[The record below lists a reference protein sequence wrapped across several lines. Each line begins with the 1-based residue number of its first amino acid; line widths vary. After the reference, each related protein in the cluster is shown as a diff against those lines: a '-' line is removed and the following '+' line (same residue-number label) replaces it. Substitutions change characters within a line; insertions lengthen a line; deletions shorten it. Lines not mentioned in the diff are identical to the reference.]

1 MKVLV
6 VGSGG
11 REHALCTMCTKSL
24 EVSEVFVAPGNP
36 GMKKSLPKLNIVN
49 IEQTQVEELLNFA
62 LNEKI
67 FLTIVGPEV
76 SLAAGIVDEFRK
88 NKLLIIGPTLK
99 ASQLESSKTFA
110 KEIMKKANVPT
121 ANYQEF
127 FSSYE
132 AISYIESL
140 PDQVT
145 QKMVIKCDG
154 LAQGKGVIVCLS
166 KSEGVKAVNDLM
178 INKILGF
185 DVSHIIIED
194 FLEGSELSAF
204 ALCDGEDF
212 TFFGTACDHKRLRNN
227 DQGPNTGGMGV
238 YSPANSLDEMD
249 IQFINE
255 KIFLPTLK
263 TMKDEG
269 VPFTGILFAGLMK
282 TKLGIKVIEFN
293 VRLGDPESQAL
304 LPLIEDDMVDWF
316 LAAAKC
322 QLKEFKKVS
331 RKTSPKFKN
340 MKAVHVVMA
349 AYGYPGTEGIS
360 IRSGDDLIFSPEF
373 NLSPNDYLFY
383 AGVMKNIGHEFLQTK
398 GGRILGVTSL
408 AETYTFARSQA
419 YNNISKIQFEGA
431 QYRSDIGQGL
441 V

>member
-1 MKVLV
+1 MKILV

-11 REHALCTMCTKSL
+11 REHALCTMCTKSP

-49 IEQTQVEELLNFA
+49 IEQIQVDELLTFA
-62 LNEKI
+62 INEKI

-76 SLAAGIVDEFRK
+76 SLAAGIVDVFRK

-99 ASQLESSKTFA
+99 ASQLESSKSFA

-127 FSSYE
+127 FSSHE
-132 AISYIESL
+132 ALSYVDSL
-140 PDQVT
+140 PDQ
-145 QKMVIKCDG
+145 KMVVKCDG
-154 LAQGKGVIVCLS
+154 LAQGKGVIVCMS

-178 INKILGF
+178 INNVLGF
-185 DVSHIIIED
+185 DVNHIIIED
-194 FLEGSELSAF
+194 FLEGTELSAF

-263 TMKDEG
+263 TMKAEG
-269 VPFTGILFAGLMK
+269 VPFTGVLFAGLMK
-282 TKLGIKVIEFN
+282 TKFGIKVIEYN
-293 VRLGDPESQAL
+293 VRLGDPETQAL
-304 LPLIEDDMVDWF
+304 LPLIEDDMVAWF
-316 LAAAKC
+316 LAAAKS
-322 QLKEFKKVS
+322 QLQEFKKVS

-383 AGVMKNIGHEFLQTK
+383 AGVIKNSGQEFLQTK
-398 GGRILGVTSL
+398 GGRVLGVTSL

-431 QYRSDIGQGL
+431 HYRSDIGQGL

>member
-1 MKVLV
+1 MKILV
-6 VGSGG
+6 IGSGG
-11 REHALCTMCTKSL
+11 REHALCTMCTKSP
-24 EVSEVFVAPGNP
+24 EVSAVYVAPGNP
-36 GMKKSLPKLNIVN
+36 GMKKSLPKLNVVN
-49 IEQTQVEELLNFA
+49 IEQTQVEDLLNFA
-62 LNEKI
+62 INEKI

-76 SLAAGIVDEFRK
+76 SLAAGIVDVFRK

-99 ASQLESSKTFA
+99 ASQLESSKSFA

-127 FSSYE
+127 FSSHE

-140 PDQVT
+140 PDQVA

-166 KSEGVKAVNDLM
+166 KSEGMKAVNDLM

-249 IQFINE
+249 IQYINE
-255 KIFLPTLK
+255 KIFFPTLM
-263 TMKDEG
+263 TMKSEG

-282 TKLGIKVIEFN
+282 TKSGIKVIEFN

-304 LPLIEDDMVDWF
+304 LPLIEDDMVPWF
-316 LAAAKC
+316 IAAAKC
-322 QLKEFKKVS
+322 QLQEFKKVS
-331 RKTSPKFKN
+331 KKTSPKFKN

-349 AYGYPGTEGIS
+349 AFGYPGTEGLS

-383 AGVMKNIGHEFLQTK
+383 AGVMKKTGQEFLQTK

-408 AETYTFARSQA
+408 AETYAFARSQA
-419 YNNISKIQFEGA
+419 YNNISKIQFEGS
-431 QYRSDIGQGL
+431 QYRSDIGKGL
-441 V
+441 T